1 MKLRESESS
10 DVLQAMLASQLPGWA
25 WTLVTDLGE
34 AGQPIG
40 HGQTVSGDGKQ
51 GLIKN
56 TNLYREKL

>member
-1 MKLRESESS
+1 
-10 DVLQAMLASQLPGWA
+10 MLASQLPGWA

>member
-1 MKLRESESS
+1 
-10 DVLQAMLASQLPGWA
+10 MLASQLPGWA

-40 HGQTVSGDGKQ
+40 HWHGQTVSGDGKQ